1 MGHHFVPRHYLRFF
15 EDPEHPGMAWVHPR
29 CDDPRLASIKA
40 IAQSSGFY
48 DPDTEIEL
56 NRLVEAPAK
65 PALQALREGAV
76 VSSADRHRV
85 ALYVA
90 TMLYR
95 VPHNRKRGESLAP
108 AALAETV
115 TELRDEL
122 QALQS
127 EPSVSPERIQA
138 WFSELDAAQR
148 KFAKGLPAEV
158 QRLVRSPWPG
168 PTITN
173 IIRRMTWR
181 VLIASPPEA
190 FATSDNPAFFF
201 ESMGLGNPEAELIL
215 PLSPMHCL
223 HCSHSRAGDSGLVH
237 LPAEREVVHEFN
249 RRTATGVTSILI
261 ANARLGWPRKMLA
274 GRKPSLNRIRW
285 SKSAA

>member
-1 MGHHFVPRHYLRFF
+1 
-15 EDPEHPGMAWVHPR
+15 MAWVHPR
-29 CDDPRLASIKA
+29 GDDDPRLASIKA
-40 IAQSSGFY
+40 IAQSSAYY

-56 NRLVEAPAK
+56 NRLLEAPAK
-65 PALQALREGAV
+65 PALQGLRDGSV
-76 VSSADRHRV
+76 ISATDRHRV

-95 VPHNRKRGESLAP
+95 VPHNRKRGVALAP

-115 TELRDEL
+115 SELRQEL
-122 QALQS
+122 EALQS
-127 EPSVSPERIQA
+127 EANITPQRIQA
-138 WFSELDAAQR
+138 WLADLDAAHH
-148 KFAKGLPAEV
+148 KFAKNLPAEV
-158 QRLVRSPWPG
+158 QRLVRSPWPS
-168 PTITN
+168 PTVTN
-173 IIRRMTWR
+173 IIRSMTWR
-181 VLIASPPEA
+181 VLIASPPET
-190 FATSDNPAFFF
+190 FVTSDNPAFFF

-223 HCSHSRAGDSGLVH
+223 HCSHSTADDSDLVY
-237 LPAEREVVHEFN
+237 LPAEREVVREFN
-249 RRTATGVTSILI
+249 RRTVTGVTSILI